1 MNRVN
6 VEFFETYKKI
16 DRLCAQMYGLS
27 GGGVTA
33 YIDDMKAHAYGTRRP
48 DNWNVTFN
56 TLRRLRHMR
65 NEMAHDEGGFD
76 TAMCTYED
84 IYWLNSFYD
93 ALMHGRDPLS
103 CIYHRQVKMPANNTY
118 DALMHG
124 RDPLS
129 CIYHRQAKMPA
140 NNTYYAAPSNYNKSH
155 RGSGKIMATVIIL
168 LLIFLIALAFY
179 VYKTCF

>member
-33 YIDDMKAHAYGTRRP
+33 YIDDMKAHTYGARRP

-76 TAMCTYED
+76 TVMCTNED

-103 CIYHRQVKMPANNTY
+103 CICRGQTQMPVNN
-118 DALMHG
+118 A
-124 RDPLS
+124 
-129 CIYHRQAKMPA
+129 
-140 NNTYYAAPSNYNKSH
+140 YYAASSNYNKSH
-155 RGSGKIMATVIIL
+155 LGLGKSVATVIIL
-168 LLIFLIALAFY
+168 LLIFLIVLAFY
-179 VYKTCF
+179 VYRNGFLM

>member
-48 DNWNVTFN
+48 DNWNATFN

-118 DALMHG
+118 
-124 RDPLS
+124 
-129 CIYHRQAKMPA
+129 
-140 NNTYYAAPSNYNKSH
+140 YAAPSNYNTSH

>member
-93 ALMHGRDPLS
+93 ALMHGRDPLP
-103 CIYHRQVKMPANNTY
+103 CIYHRQV
-118 DALMHG
+118 
-124 RDPLS
+124 
-129 CIYHRQAKMPA
+129 KMPA